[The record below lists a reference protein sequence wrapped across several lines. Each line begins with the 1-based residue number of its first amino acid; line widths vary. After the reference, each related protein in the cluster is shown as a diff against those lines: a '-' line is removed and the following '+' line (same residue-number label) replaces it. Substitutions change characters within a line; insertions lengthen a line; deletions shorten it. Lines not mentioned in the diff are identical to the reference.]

1 MHGSATVLRNKSS
14 SSLAGGSSSTLAAAP
29 STHAVQ
35 CQLITLLLHHMYST
49 VQYMSH
55 RTIWRLGCTLKHR
68 CNVTTFDISKSILNP
83 ITSGQLCQAAA
94 YSSQHTHT
102 FNGPI
107 SRSRQE
113 IWYKKG
119 KTNLDFTEARESEW
133 QWHQLGYMQVC
144 TSLQTDNHAST
155 HHSAAYS
162 SQRNKNWIRKHT
174 EQDSMSSHLKT
185 IPFNHDATQLMAV
198 LVKTFMQNEN
208 EDQQKT

>member
-1 MHGSATVLRNKSS
+1 
-14 SSLAGGSSSTLAAAP
+14 
-29 STHAVQ
+29 
-35 CQLITLLLHHMYST
+35 
-49 VQYMSH
+49 
-55 RTIWRLGCTLKHR
+55 
-68 CNVTTFDISKSILNP
+68 VTTFDISKSILNP

-107 SRSRQE
+107 SRSTQE

-162 SQRNKNWIRKHT
+162 SQRNKNCIRKHT
-174 EQDSMSSHLKT
+174 EQDSMSEQVHYILQSCTCSHLKT